1 MNTCIYEKYPLYCF
15 QLMKKEVD
23 QTIKELL
30 KFSPDILELNAP
42 IETEEIV
49 RFESKFNLPLPEDYK
64 YLLSI
69 TNGFSL
75 MGDEVLGI
83 AKNKYDLVNAYQFE
97 HYEVINPQYEYLI
110 PFSPDGFGNSYCF
123 DTRIKTNQGFSNQI
137 VFWQHDYEYS
147 ETDLPE
153 ITNNSLID
161 FINNWIIGNTL
172 KYYDYEGNEKK

>member
-30 KFSPDILELNAP
+30 QFSPDILELNAP
-42 IETEEIV
+42 IETEEIA

-97 HYEVINPQYEYLI
+97 HYEVINPHMNI
-110 PFSPDGFGNSYCF
+110 
-123 DTRIKTNQGFSNQI
+123 
-137 VFWQHDYEYS
+137 
-147 ETDLPE
+147 
-153 ITNNSLID
+153 
-161 FINNWIIGNTL
+161 
-172 KYYDYEGNEKK
+172 

>member
-42 IETEEIV
+42 IETEEIA

-83 AKNKYDLVNAYQFE
+83 TNNKYDLVNAYQFE

-123 DTRIKTNQGFSNQI
+123 DTRIRTNQGFSNEI
-137 VFWQHDYEYS
+137 IFWQHDYEYS